1 MKDSFFPM
9 KKPILI
15 ISILGVLVLFAGT
28 AVGAYVLSAHS
39 TPVSAAAS
47 TTTAAA
53 VTTATSTPS
62 PSEQSAPTASTTTP
76 GSTDLLSNYHLGLN
90 FFIFKGGTGKAATMN
105 STRSLAP
112 DTTATDL
119 ASLHAE
125 VVRQLTNADAL
136 WDTVE
141 PREGAWNWTSTDSAL
156 QALSAT
162 SEPIVDLFAMQ
173 YASPNA
179 PWKTTGTFEKTMTP
193 EAETYLRAVVGRYK
207 DIVKYWEI
215 GNEMDHWRAAD
226 PGVTAPKNLSADSK
240 LPQLKPTDGYSP
252 EDQGKFFAAAA
263 AIVREIDPD
272 AVMVMPGM
280 ASVDSFQTGTWLPGF
295 VKGAGTDGFDV
306 VNYHDYQSWDGMQS
320 RFNALHTAMQTLGI
334 SGKPIWLTETGSTT
348 DATLAQR
355 TNYPNSTTTQ
365 AADVLRRL
373 LTALSN
379 GVNVAIWHT
388 YFSSP
393 SLNGTNAWRGYGLRD
408 ENGTQYPSYSAY
420 QALGESFPATSVQN
434 ISTTS
439 GMYVI
444 KITPVSGPV
453 AYAVWGSGTWT
464 VPTGLTSQYTIS
476 STAVAKTAA
485 PAAGSSVTLSVIPQ
499 LFR

>member
-1 MKDSFFPM
+1 MA
-9 KKPILI
+9 KPVLI
-15 ISILGVLVLFAGT
+15 ISTLGVIVLLVGT
-28 AVGAYVLSAHS
+28 AIGAYVYSTHS
-39 TPVSAAAS
+39 TPVSAAIS
-47 TTTAAA
+47 VTTAAA
-53 VTTATSTPS
+53 AS
-62 PSEQSAPTASTTTP
+62 PSQQSAPTAIDTASGP
-76 GSTDLLSNYHLGLN
+76 TDLLSNYHLGLN

-105 STRSLAP
+105 SARSLAP
-112 DTTATDL
+112 ETTATDL
-119 ASLHAE
+119 TDLHVE

-141 PREGAWNWTSTDSAL
+141 PKEGVWNWTNTDTAL
-156 QALSAT
+156 QALSVS
-162 SEPIVDLFAMQ
+162 SEPVVDLFAMQ

-179 PWKTTGTFEKTMTP
+179 PWKTSGTFEKTMTP
-193 EAETYLRAVVGRYK
+193 EAETYIRTVVGRYK

-226 PGVTAPKNLSADSK
+226 PGVAAPKNLSADSK

-252 EDQGKFFAAAA
+252 EAQGKFFAAAA
-263 AIVREIDPD
+263 AIVREVDPD

-280 ASVDSFQTGTWLPGF
+280 ASVESYQTGTWLPEF
-295 VKGAGTDGFDV
+295 VQGAGTNAFDV
-306 VNYHDYQSWDGMQS
+306 VNYHDYKSWDGMQN

-334 SGKPIWLTETGSTT
+334 SEKPIWLTETGSTA
-348 DATLAQR
+348 DATLTQR
-355 TNYPNSTTTQ
+355 TNYPNSTTTE

-388 YFSSP
+388 YISSP

-408 ENGTQYPSYSAY
+408 ENGAQYPSYSAY

-434 ISTTS
+434 ISATA
-439 GMYVI
+439 GMYVM

-453 AYAVWGSGTWT
+453 TYAVWGSGTWT
-464 VPTGLTSQYTIS
+464 VPAEITSQYTIS
-476 STAVAKTAA
+476 STAVTKTAA
-485 PAAGSSVTLSVIPQ
+485 PAAGSSVTLSTIPQ